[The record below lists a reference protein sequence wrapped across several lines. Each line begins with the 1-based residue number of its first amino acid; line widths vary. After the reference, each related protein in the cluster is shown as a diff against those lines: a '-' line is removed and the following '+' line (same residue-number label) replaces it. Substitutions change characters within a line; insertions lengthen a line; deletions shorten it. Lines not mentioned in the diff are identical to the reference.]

1 MNNKP
6 LNGDERLDDVFSL
19 EKNKLILLASEDYI
33 IFLLITYWRVW
44 LFRNSRKTMSNKLKN
59 LSFKKITPFGVIF
72 SFFFF

>member
-33 IFLLITYWRVW
+33 IFSITYWRVW
-44 LFRNSRKTMSNKLKN
+44 LFRNSRKTMSNKIQK
-59 LSFKKITPFGVIF
+59 PFF
-72 SFFFF
+72 

>member
-33 IFLLITYWRVW
+33 IFFLFNNLLAG
-44 LFRNSRKTMSNKLKN
+44 M
-59 LSFKKITPFGVIF
+59 VI
-72 SFFFF
+72 